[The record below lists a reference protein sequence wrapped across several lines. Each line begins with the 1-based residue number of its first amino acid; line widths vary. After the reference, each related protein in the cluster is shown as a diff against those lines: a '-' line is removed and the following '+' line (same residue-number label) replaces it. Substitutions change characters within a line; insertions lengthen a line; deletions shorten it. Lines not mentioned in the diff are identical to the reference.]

1 MTTTTNPGTSATNGP
16 GPEHRGTTPAPPDA
30 SATAEPLLY
39 TPAQAAEKLA
49 VPESWLRRK
58 AGLRVIPCTFLG
70 KHLRFSE
77 ADLRAIV
84 VNGSRPTG
92 AQRRRTRR
100 KRTRS
105 L

>member
-1 MTTTTNPGTSATNGP
+1 MSTTTNQGTAANHGP
-16 GPEHRGTTPAPPDA
+16 GPEHPGATPAAPDA

-58 AGLRVIPCTFLG
+58 AGVRVIPCTFLG

-84 VNGSRPTG
+84 ASGSRTTG
-92 AQRRRTRR
+92 PQRRRTRR
-100 KRTRS
+100 TRMRS
-105 L
+105 V